1 MALYTSQSRDRVRD
15 AVDFVELVSA
25 RTDLRRAGPTRYEG
39 LCPFHEERTPSF
51 GIDPGQKVYYCFGCG
66 ASGDLFTFVQET
78 EGLDFKGALE
88 MLAERSGVELEREQE
103 DPREAE
109 IRQRRERLLAL
120 LARTAG
126 FYERVLWDS
135 GEAQSAREYLLGRGL
150 SEQALKSFSV
160 GYSPSAWEKVLLA
173 SRRAG
178 FSERELIETGLAQRS
193 RDGDRGPYDRF
204 RSRIMFPLADMRG
217 KVLGFGARELA
228 GASES
233 ERRGPKYL
241 NTSDNE
247 IYHKGRHLYGAH
259 LARAAAAKAGSV
271 VLCEGYTDVI
281 AMHQAGITASVGLMG
296 TALTEAQ
303 VAELARMAQV
313 VVLALDADA
322 AGQEAMLKAAR
333 LMAARKLELRVVQ
346 MPGGMDPAELI
357 QREGAETMR
366 AAVADSVPF
375 VRFRVL
381 RELESGETQSAEG
394 RDRIIEALRP
404 VFASMPQSALR
415 LDLAQMVAGRLAL
428 PQSLLEGLLRAP
440 PGGARGGRS
449 PSPSGGRGAV
459 PPSVSGA
466 AGEPARPQAAPRA
479 SASSGTGQAERAF
492 LALCIGS
499 PEAGAEALGR
509 LRPAEHFTDT
519 LLLRAAEHLSA
530 GRLAAPLAGVDERDP
545 ELARLLAELVVEA
558 GSERATDAMLAVSG
572 FQLELAF
579 IDRQIAVARAQ
590 AGGEVSELARRRL
603 EVKRDLD
610 AALEQAM
617 EQSGD
622 QP

>member
-39 LCPFHEERTPSF
+39 LCPFHDERTPSF
-51 GIDPGQKVYYCFGCG
+51 GIDPNQKVYYCFGCG

-78 EGLDFKGALE
+78 EGLDFKSALE

-103 DPREAE
+103 DPREAQL
-109 IRQRRERLLAL
+109 RQRRERLLSL
-120 LARTAG
+120 LARTAA

-135 GEAQSAREYLLGRGL
+135 DEARGAREYLLGRGL

-160 GYSPSAWEKVLLA
+160 GYAPSAWDKVLMA

-178 FSERELIETGLAQRS
+178 FSERELVETGLAQRS
-193 RDGDRGPYDRF
+193 REGDRPYDRF
-204 RSRIMFPLADMRG
+204 RRRIMFPLADMRG
-217 KVLGFGARELA
+217 RVLGFGARELA
-228 GASES
+228 GAPES

-259 LARAAAAKAGSV
+259 LARASAAKAGSV

-281 AMHQAGITASVGLMG
+281 AMHQVGITASVGLMG

-313 VVLALDADA
+313 VVLALDADT

-333 LMAARKLELRVVQ
+333 LMAVRKLELRVVQ

-357 QREGAETMR
+357 QREGAEAMR
-366 AAVADSVPF
+366 AAVQDAVPF

-381 RELESGETQSAEG
+381 REMETGETQSPEG
-394 RDRIIEALRP
+394 RDRIIERLRP
-404 VFASMPQSALR
+404 IFATMPQSALR

-428 PQSLLEGLLRAP
+428 PQSLLEGLLSAAP
-440 PGGARGGRS
+440 GAAPGGRP
-449 PSPSGGRGAV
+449 PSPEGGRGGA
-459 PPSVSGA
+459 PHSASGA
-466 AGEPARPQAAPRA
+466 AREPGRAPAAPRTFA
-479 SASSGTGQAERAF
+479 SNGAGQAERAF

-499 PEAGAEALGR
+499 PEAGADALLR
-509 LRPAEHFTDT
+509 LRPDEHFTDS
-519 LLLRAAEHLSA
+519 LLRRAAEHLSA
-530 GRLAAPLAGVDERDP
+530 GRLATPLAGVDEGDP

-558 GSERATDAMLAVSG
+558 GSERVTDAMLAVSG
-572 FQLELAF
+572 FQLELAW
-579 IDRQIAVARAQ
+579 IDRKIAVARAE
-590 AGGEVSELARRRL
+590 AGGEVSELAHRRL
-603 EVKRDLD
+603 EVKRNLD
-610 AALEQAM
+610 AALERAM